1 MTGNQWI
8 RLSAALGLAA
18 VLGCAKGEEN
28 ASADS
33 AARNLTLAPT
43 ESTAAMKD
51 VPAPEEQ
58 PAAPAP
64 KPKPKPKPAPPP
76 APTSYTLRAGT
87 GVAMSIDDSITT
99 RHAKPGDTFKATVS
113 EDIRDA
119 SGHVVIPMGSV
130 VTGTVVSAVP
140 APNPRATGHLD
151 LAVSTV
157 AVRGVVYT
165 VAGTVD
171 SKDSVMQGRGVT
183 TADAAKVGGGAAVG
197 AIAGKLFGKNT
208 KGAVIGGLAGAAAG
222 GVVASRSRDIDV
234 LLPAGAGIHVTLSA
248 PLTVSARR

>member
-8 RLSAALGLAA
+8 RLSAALSLAA
-18 VLGCAKGEEN
+18 ALACAKGEQ
-28 ASADS
+28 SQTADS
-33 AARNLTLAPT
+33 TARNLTLAPT

-58 PAAPAP
+58 PATPAPAP

-99 RHAKPGDTFKATVS
+99 RHAKPGDTFRATVS
-113 EDIRDA
+113 EDIRYN

-140 APNPRATGHLD
+140 APNPRSAGHLD

-157 AVRGVVYT
+157 AVRGRVYT
-165 VAGTVD
+165 VEGTVD
-171 SKDSVMQGRGVT
+171 SKDSVMGSWRHCCRRRQ
-183 TADAAKVGGGAAVG
+183 VGGRRGWRHRGQVVRQDAE
-197 AIAGKLFGKNT
+197 
-208 KGAVIGGLAGAAAG
+208 GAVIGGVAGAAQAAWSPRG
-222 GVVASRSRDIDV
+222 RATSMCCSLR
-234 LLPAGAGIHVTLSA
+234 
-248 PLTVSARR
+248 ARISM